1 MINQLIL
8 LLFALPVLSG
18 LILLRV
24 MRSDRRRQFVQQ
36 RLHAITVGKG
46 DTEPAPRL
54 ALHRRIRRDTS
65 TTAVFPFP
73 RRFMAS
79 LDAAFEATGNR
90 IGMLHLVA
98 AGLIAAIVVVVFA
111 SRILALNS
119 ALVMLL
125 GGLAAAAAAPVF
137 LLRIAQSRYRN
148 RFLDV
153 FPDALDLVGRGVKAG
168 LPVNEALVVAAR
180 EIADP
185 VGNELRRALDQVQIG
200 VQMVDALQQ
209 TADRVRVTDFRF
221 MVVALALQQKT
232 GGSLAETL
240 ANLSGVI
247 RARKALRLKARALTS
262 EAKASAAVLAAL
274 PFVVGGAMYVVN
286 RDLGSALFVDPR
298 GRFMIGIAFLSLV
311 TGLTTM
317 AVMVKRALR

>member
-1 MINQLIL
+1 MTNQVIL
-8 LLFALPVLSG
+8 LLLGFPVLSG
-18 LILLRV
+18 LILLCV

-36 RLHAITVGKG
+36 RLHAITVGRG
-46 DTEPAPRL
+46 ASEPVPRL
-54 ALHRRIRRDTS
+54 ALHRRISRAAS
-65 TTAVFPFP
+65 STAVFQFP
-73 RRFMAS
+73 RKFMVS

-90 IGMLHLVA
+90 IGLLHLVI
-98 AGLIAAIVVVVFA
+98 AGLIAAVVVIVFA
-111 SRILALNS
+111 SRILALN
-119 ALVMLL
+119 AAPVMLL
-125 GGLAAAAAAPVF
+125 SGLAALAAPAL
-137 LLRIAQSRYRN
+137 LLRIAQSRYQN

-168 LPVNEALVVAAR
+168 LPVNEALVVAGR

-240 ANLSGVI
+240 GNLSKGDS
-247 RARKALRLKARALTS
+247 RPQ
-262 EAKASAAVLAAL
+262 SAASQG
-274 PFVVGGAMYVVN
+274 PSTDVGGQGVSSS
-286 RDLGSALFVDPR
+286 LGSFAFCGWR
-298 GRFMIGIAFLSLV
+298 GDVRGEP
-311 TGLTTM
+311 
-317 AVMVKRALR
+317 